1 MAKPKILLQ
10 LDPDAHASSFDA
22 VVAVDAGV
30 DHLLQYRGV
39 EPTLV
44 QSLVHGAI
52 FTRGPADLHS
62 TAIFIGGTN
71 VTVGEELLKRVVE
84 CFFGPMRV
92 SVLMDA
98 NGANTTAAAA
108 VLACA
113 KHVNL
118 KGATATV
125 LAGTGPV
132 GQRATLL
139 MAREGATVH
148 VASRSRQ
155 KAESVCEVIRK
166 RVPGA
171 NLKSF
176 ATGND
181 AETIAALC
189 DSQVV
194 ISAGAAKVTL
204 LSAEARKKCASLKVA
219 VDLNAVPPLGIEG
232 IGALDKAKEV
242 DSIVGYGALGVG
254 GMKMKIHKAALAKLF
269 EVNDAVLDA
278 AEVFELAKGLGL

>member
-1 MAKPKILLQ
+1 MSKPKVLLQ
-10 LDPDAHASSFDA
+10 FDPDPHASSFDA
-22 VVAVDAGV
+22 VVAVDSGV

-39 EPTLV
+39 EPTQV

-71 VTVGEELLKRVVE
+71 VTVGEELLKRVVD

-108 VLACA
+108 VLAA
-113 KHVNL
+113 GKHVPL
-118 KGATATV
+118 RGAVATV
-125 LAGTGPV
+125 LAATGPV
-132 GQRATLL
+132 GQRAALL
-139 MAREGATVH
+139 LAREGATVH
-148 VASRSRQ
+148 VASRSRD
-155 KAESVCEVIRK
+155 KAEGVCQAIRE

-171 NLKSF
+171 QLIAY

-181 AETIAALC
+181 SETVAALG
-189 DSQVV
+189 DSQIV

-204 LSAEARKKCASLKVA
+204 LSAAARRQCATLKVA

-232 IGALDKAKEV
+232 IDALDKAKDRDGV
-242 DSIVGYGALGVG
+242 IGYGALGVG
-254 GMKMKIHKAALAKLF
+254 GMKMKIHKAALARLF
-269 EVNDAVLDA
+269 EVNTSVLDA
-278 AEVFELAKGLGL
+278 AEVFELGKSMGL